1 MTKSNEHSNGITA
14 NISGL
19 KCDGPTCDYHDPAIK
34 LEDYEAH
41 IDAPCPK
48 CGAPLLTQADYDQ
61 VQQLLSLVATINNM
75 PSVSE
80 PNQETA
86 TIELG
91 LNGTGDVAIL
101 SIRKA
106 DHHNGGHEDGEN

>member
-1 MTKSNEHSNGITA
+1 MSNTNKHSNGITA

-19 KCDGPTCDYHDPAIK
+19 KCDGPACDYHDPTIK

-41 IDAPCPK
+41 INAPCPK

-61 VQQLLSLVATINNM
+61 VQQILSLVATINDM

-80 PNQETA
+80 PTQEAA

-101 SIRKA
+101 SIHPT
-106 DHHNGGHEDGEN
+106 DNGGNNDGEN